1 MSVRAEKTVEE
12 IKSIQFTKWLLT
24 PLGVWPFV
32 KRHSTLT
39 EIRLGILLQLFCH
52 SLLAFV
58 VVPSVFHIFA
68 RENDLNVR
76 IALFG
81 PVGFVVM
88 NLLKYCAII
97 YHRGGIGRCIR
108 YIESDWRGTQD
119 QDHRDIMMKNASTGR
134 NLTILCATFMY
145 SGGMLYHTL
154 MPFLLTTPIAA
165 DKNSSNRPIVYPGY
179 DAVFDPYVSPTYEI
193 IFLSHCLAAMI
204 IYTITTVSC
213 NLAASFVS
221 HACGQIQ
228 ILVAR
233 LDHLVDDGR
242 GRSEKYLKRKIG
254 DIIRYHAGV
263 LRFTVDIEEILREI
277 CLVEVVASTLIICLL
292 EYYCMTTWS
301 ESETIG
307 ICTYFIL
314 LISLSFNIF
323 IFCYI
328 GELLKEQFGDVG
340 TSTYLTEWYRL
351 PPNCGLM
358 LILIIATAQAPRKI
372 TAGGLIDLSLNSFVG
387 VIKTSLMYLNL
398 LRTVET

>member
-1 MSVRAEKTVEE
+1 MSVTLEITPEE
-12 IKSIQFTKWLLT
+12 IKSLQFTKWLLT

-32 KRHSTLT
+32 KRGSTLT
-39 EIRLGILLQLFCH
+39 EIRLAILLQLFCH

-58 VVPSVFHIFA
+58 IIPSAFHIFA
-68 RENDLNVR
+68 RESNLNVR

-81 PVGFVVM
+81 PVGFVVT

-97 YHRGGIGRCIR
+97 HHRTGIRRCIK
-108 YIESDWRGTQD
+108 YIENDWQEL
-119 QDHRDIMMKNASTGR
+119 QNQHHRDIMMRNVSTGR
-134 NLTILCATFMY
+134 NLTVLCATFMY

-154 MPFLLTTPIAA
+154 MPFLLTNPIAA
-165 DKNSSNRPIVYPGY
+165 EKNSSNRPIVYPGY
-179 DAVFDPYVSPTYEI
+179 DAVFGVYVSPTYEI
-193 IFLSHCLAAMI
+193 IFLSHCLTAMI

-213 NLAASFVS
+213 NLAASFVT

-228 ILVAR
+228 ILIVR
-233 LDHLVDDGR
+233 LDSLVNSEGD
-242 GRSEKYLKRKIG
+242 RSERYLKRKLG
-254 DIIRYHAGV
+254 DIIHYHAKV

-328 GELLKEQFGDVG
+328 GELLKGQFSDAG
-340 TSTYLTEWYRL
+340 TRTYLTEWYRL
-351 PPNCGLM
+351 PPKCGLM
-358 LILIIATAQAPRKI
+358 LLLIIATARVPRKI
-372 TAGGLIDLSLNSFVG
+372 TAGGLIDLSLNSH
-387 VIKTSLMYLNL
+387 
-398 LRTVET
+398 